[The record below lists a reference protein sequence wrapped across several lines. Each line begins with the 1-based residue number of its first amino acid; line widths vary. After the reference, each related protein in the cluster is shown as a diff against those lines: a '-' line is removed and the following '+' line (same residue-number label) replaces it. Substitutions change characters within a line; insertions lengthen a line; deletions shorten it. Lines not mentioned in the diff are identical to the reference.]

1 MNTVGALQ
9 HLSSEGGELAQA
21 AIKLIQG
28 KGSRKL
34 LEQELGDVLALAELL
49 MKHNVIRSEKVHDR
63 KLVKLKSY
71 GRMYG

>member
-1 MNTVGALQ
+1 MNKVGALQ

-34 LEQELGDVLALAELL
+34 LEQELGDVFALAELL
-49 MKHNVIRSEKVHDR
+49 MEHHVIRSEKVHDR
-63 KLVKLKSY
+63 KLVKRKSY